1 MKRFLALGTVML
13 LSVTMLFA
21 QSRRINNLEI
31 HKKKATVSLNLNKA
45 KALAQSNDTK
55 TVINDFPYHE
65 GFENGLGDW
74 TLVDSDGDGFNWM
87 LASDYELESEYVH
100 NGEDCVL
107 SMSYDNDSGDVLYP
121 DNWLISSLIQL
132 PSEGGLDLSWFDAAL
147 DGDYPA
153 DHYSVY
159 IASGNSIATFLAT
172 DAVVSYTLSTDEWTK
187 RTVNLDAYAGQDV
200 YVAFRHHD
208 CYDEF
213 IMMIDDIAIMEAGMP
228 TVSLHG
234 PNTVIAG
241 NAATFTATCD
251 VNNATLQWTLEGA
264 TPSTATGNSVV
275 ATWPEPGTY
284 TITVAATNEVGT
296 AEATMTV
303 SVLDCSNPTLPYFTD
318 FEALGSLGCWTA
330 IDANNDG
337 LTWDYEEDF
346 GAINYSWD
354 EEEEEGITPDDYL
367 VSPALSLPQ
376 GGSCQLSYTIAPAG
390 LFDYEEHYSV
400 YVSTT
405 GCSVSDFTDCLLSET
420 FDGEEWYYERS
431 IDISQYAGHT
441 VYIAFRHHDCY
452 DQMALSIYDV
462 TVTATEGSSENTSHA
477 AVNLYPNPTNGIVNV
492 EGDGI
497 LGVEVVDITG
507 RTIMSQQSAG
517 CVDLSQLPDGVY
529 AIRVRTEKGVSLQKV
544 TKR

>member
-1 MKRFLALGTVML
+1 MKRFLSLGTVML

-21 QSRRINNLEI
+21 QSRRINNGEAQL
-31 HKKKATVSLNLNKA
+31 KKATVSRNLHKTPNPA
-45 KALAQSNDTK
+45 RLSDAK
-55 TVINDFPYHE
+55 TVINEFPYHE

-74 TLVDSDGDGFNWM
+74 TLVDSDSDGFNWM
-87 LASDYELESEYVH
+87 LASEYELESEYVH

-107 SMSYDNDSGDVLYP
+107 SMSYDNETGDVLFP

-132 PSEGGLDLSWFDAAL
+132 PAEGGLDLSWFDAAL

-159 IASGNSIATFLAT
+159 VASGNTPDAFLAT
-172 DAVVSYTLSTDEWTK
+172 EPVISITISTDEWTK
-187 RTVNLDAYAGQDV
+187 HTVNLDAYAGQDV

-208 CYDEF
+208 CEDEF

-228 TVSLHG
+228 SVSLHG
-234 PNTVIAG
+234 PNSAVAG
-241 NAATFTATCD
+241 HAVTFSATCD
-251 VNNATLQWTLEGA
+251 DSNATLQWTLEGA
-264 TPSTATGNSVV
+264 MPSMATGYIVV
-275 ATWPEPGTY
+275 ATWEEEGTY
-284 TITVAATNEVGT
+284 TVTVEASNEVGSDI
-296 AEATMTV
+296 ATMTV
-303 SVLDCSNPTLPYFTD
+303 TVIDCSNPLLPYFTD

-337 LTWDYEEDF
+337 LTWEYEEDF
-346 GAINYSWD
+346 GAIDYSWD
-354 EEEEEGITPDDYL
+354 EESEEGITPDDYL
-367 VSPALSLPQ
+367 VSPALNLPQ
-376 GGSCQLSYTIAPAG
+376 GGTCELSYTIAPAG

-405 GCSVSDFTDCLLSET
+405 GCSVSDFTDCLFSET

-431 IDISQYAGHT
+431 LDLSQYAGHT

-452 DQMALSIYDV
+452 DQMAIALYDV
-462 TVTATEGSSENTSHA
+462 TVTATEGNAENTSHA
-477 AVNLYPNPTNGIVNV
+477 SVNIYPNPTNGIVNV

-497 LGVEVVDITG
+497 LSMEVIDITG
-507 RTIMSQQSAG
+507 RTVMSQEGAG
-517 CVDLSQLPDGVY
+517 SIDMSQLPNGIY
-529 AIRVRTEKGVSLQKV
+529 AIRTVTEDGVSLQKV